1 MSKVDWVVSV
11 VSSKGNGHCLAAAIA
26 TKEECGNLGL
36 VLPVIFNFSREAGNL
51 DFHAKSSDFQ
61 FGQPNTFLQFAGH

>member
-1 MSKVDWVVSV
+1 MSKVDWVGIV
-11 VSSKGNGHCLAAAIA
+11 VSSKGNSHFLAAAIA
-26 TKEECGNLGL
+26 AKQECGNLGL
-36 VLPVIFNFSREAGNL
+36 VLPVIFNFSRQAGNL